1 MDAFFI
7 WATEQ
12 GLDIAAMFEDHQKH
26 IDDLNLVLEKFG
38 RALYEHGKSYG
49 KYAEMLN
56 AITSWKPALDI
67 CYKGHGTLV
76 LRGTGMSLACI
87 TLQCLALYP
96 LQS

>member
-1 MDAFFI
+1 MAYPVQWRPAGAAQEQLLDAFFI

-49 KYAEMLN
+49 KYAETLN
-56 AITSWKPALDI
+56 AITLWKPAI
-67 CYKGHGTLV
+67 
-76 LRGTGMSLACI
+76 RRM
-87 TLQCLALYP
+87 LQGAWDFGFA
-96 LQS
+96 